1 MSLSMY
7 QASIP
12 VFVRGMRV
20 LSHLLEVA
28 ATHVQENGLDP
39 SSVLDARLAPDM
51 FTLTA
56 QIQRA
61 SDTSKMSGERLSGVK
76 APAFEDN
83 ETTFDALQTRIANT
97 ISFLESIAP
106 AQLDDAEK
114 KSIEIKMRK
123 QPVIFSGDTYL
134 LTFGLPNFYFHV
146 AMAHGILRNKGVNVG
161 KADYLGAYQ

>member
-12 VFVRGMRV
+12 VFVRGMRA
-20 LSHLLEVA
+20 LSALLELA

-39 SSVLDARLAPDM
+39 ASVLEARLAPDM
-51 FTLTA
+51 FTLSA

-76 APAFEDN
+76 APTFEDN
-83 ETTFDALQTRIANT
+83 ETTFSALQTRIANT
-97 ISFLESIAP
+97 IAYLESIA
-106 AQLDDAEK
+106 AATLDGSEK

-146 AMAHGILRNKGVNVG
+146 AMTHAILRNKGVNVG
-161 KADYLGAYQ
+161 KSDYLGAYQ